1 VSADPSVNR
10 QLVLDA
16 WNALD
21 RDRDLTAIE
30 RFFAPGYVRHSS
42 EGDYTREG
50 LAEILRGLFAGF
62 PDLSTV
68 TEDVIG
74 EGDRVAYRWVSTG
87 THLGPYLGIPATHK
101 QVVATGI
108 TISRFEHGLIA
119 EDWASWNKVS
129 VLHDLGIIPIS

>member
-1 VSADPSVNR
+1 VTSDPAANR
-10 QLVLDA
+10 RLVLEA

-30 RFFAPGYVRHSS
+30 RFFAVDYVRHSS

-50 LAEILRGLFAGF
+50 LAKMLGGLFAGF

-68 TEDVIG
+68 TEDVIC
-74 EGDRVAYRWVSTG
+74 EADRVAYRWVSTG
-87 THLGPYLGIPATHK
+87 THLGPYMGVPATHK
-101 QVVATGI
+101 RVVATGI
-108 TISRFEHGLIA
+108 TISRFEEGLIA